1 MRLRLQPRKREP
13 KLDDVFVATTR
24 RLFEAIDQGAALY
37 RRLHGLR
44 TREPLSADNKAEA
57 VAAARLLSAHY
68 LFVHRSVMTLWGAED
83 VMGVWLPPRLFDVIG
98 RLSYALSALGA
109 PDPTADAL
117 LTPEELD
124 RALGD
129 EELHR
134 WMDGMRV
141 NGGPFRLKEAS

>member
-1 MRLRLQPRKREP
+1 MRLRPRQREP
-13 KLDDVFVATTR
+13 RLDDVFIATTR

-37 RRLHGLR
+37 RRLHGWR
-44 TREPLSADNKAEA
+44 AREPLSADERAEA

-68 LFVHRSVMTLWGAED
+68 LFVHRSVMTPWGAEG
-83 VMGVWLPPRLFDVIG
+83 VMGVWLPPRLFDVTG

-109 PDPTADAL
+109 SDPTAQAL

-124 RALGD
+124 RALAD

-141 NGGPFRLKEAS
+141 NAGPFRLKAMP